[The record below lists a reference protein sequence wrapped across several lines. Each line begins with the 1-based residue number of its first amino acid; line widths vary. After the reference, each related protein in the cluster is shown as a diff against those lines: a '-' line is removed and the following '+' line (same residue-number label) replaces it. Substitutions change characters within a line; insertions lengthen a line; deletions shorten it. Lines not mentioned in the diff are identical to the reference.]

1 MVVFF
6 LIIASKDQNS
16 PSKEFDVFHYWYFLY
31 YPSTFQTNVCNNCQD
46 LFLMSVNLRDITIL
60 NIKGSDYH
68 CITILISKN
77 EAIKLL
83 QNADLTKKS
92 WTL

>member
-1 MVVFF
+1 MLVCF

-16 PSKEFDVFHYWYFLY
+16 ASKEFHVCHYWYFLY
-31 YPSTFQTNVCNNCQD
+31 YRSTFQTNVCNNCQD
-46 LFLMSVNLRDITIL
+46 LFLMSVNLRNITIL

-68 CITILISKN
+68 CITILTSKN

-83 QNADLTKKS
+83 QSADLTKKS
-92 WTL
+92 GTL